1 MFSSLIKNLSILKK
15 FLFIN
20 LLIFIF
26 IGTLTIIYLNYVQ
39 PNLIKKKTSLQIEV
53 INNTIN
59 NLNRLNI
66 EFEKNEV
73 KKFLL
78 STRFLFQNLDRVI
91 FFNESFEILADT
103 DTLDLDPRSFS
114 SRIEIVEF
122 DLQNNQDK
130 EKSTDELINSEK
142 KSEFEETLQEYS
154 ISDDYGKPVTF
165 TNETY
170 NKFKLSTIKNV
181 LIDDENVGYILISQN
196 ANDVKTAIN
205 ERKTFVIRTAILIA
219 VVIFI
224 FSLVLNRYFLKPIKN
239 LVNYTENIK
248 EKSKKKIDI
257 KSLIKRNDELGTLS
271 LSLDEMTNELQ
282 KRVNTAENFSTDLVH
297 EIRNP
302 LASLKSASEILEVTN
317 DNIEKEKLTK
327 ILTHDVERIERL
339 ITDYSQMLKDEVA
352 ITRESMKI
360 LDLKKIAD
368 SVVDDFNAIYNT
380 KRGINI
386 DLQFKNSGEKF
397 NIKGIENRIE
407 QVLANLLEN
416 SISFSKDNQNIVVKL
431 SQKKDGKI
439 SLSVIDE
446 GIGFKEKNTDKIFKR
461 FYSNRPDKFG
471 EHSGLGLNIVK
482 NLVDLHGGQVIAS
495 NNVNKKGAKV
505 EIIFPKLNW
514 YIE

>member
-122 DLQNNQDK
+122 DLQNNQDE

-142 KSEFEETLQEYS
+142 KSEFEKTLQEYS

-317 DNIEKEKLTK
+317 DNIEKQKLTK

-380 KRGINI
+380 KRGIHI
-386 DLQFKNSGEKF
+386 DLQFKNSGEEF

-416 SISFSKDNQNIVVKL
+416 SISFSKDNQNILVKL

-505 EIIFPKLNW
+505 EIIFPKLN
-514 YIE
+514 

>member
-142 KSEFEETLQEYS
+142 KSEFEETLQDYS
-154 ISDDYGKPVTF
+154 KSDDYGKPVTF

-302 LASLKSASEILEVTN
+302 LASLKSASELLEVTN
-317 DNIEKEKLTK
+317 SNPEKEKLTK

-505 EIIFPKLNW
+505 EIIFPKLN
-514 YIE
+514 

>member
-91 FFNESFEILADT
+91 FFDESFKILADT

-122 DLQNNQDK
+122 DLQNSQDK
-130 EKSTDELINSEK
+130 EKSTDELIDSEK
-142 KSEFEETLQEYS
+142 KSEFEETLQEYL

-302 LASLKSASEILEVTN
+302 LASLKSASELLEVTN
-317 DNIEKEKLTK
+317 SNPEKEKLTK

-505 EIIFPKLNW
+505 EIIFPKLN
-514 YIE
+514 

>member
-91 FFNESFEILADT
+91 FFDESFEILADT

-114 SRIEIVEF
+114 SRIEIVES

-302 LASLKSASEILEVTN
+302 LASLKSASELLEVTN
-317 DNIEKEKLTK
+317 SNPEKEKLTK

-505 EIIFPKLNW
+505 EIIFPKLN
-514 YIE
+514 

>member
-91 FFNESFEILADT
+91 FFNKSFEILADT

-130 EKSTDELINSEK
+130 EKSTDELIDSKK
-142 KSEFEETLQEYS
+142 KSEFEEILQEYS
-154 ISDDYGKPVTF
+154 TSGDYGKPVTF
-165 TNETY
+165 TSETY

-181 LIDDENVGYILISQN
+181 LIDDENIGYILISQN

-352 ITRESMKI
+352 ITKESMKI

-380 KRGINI
+380 KRGIQI
-386 DLQFKNSGEKF
+386 DLQSKNSGEKL

-416 SISFSKDNQNIVVKL
+416 SISFSKDNQSIVVKL

-446 GIGFKEKNTDKIFKR
+446 GVGFKEKNTDKIFKR

-505 EIIFPKLNW
+505 EIIFPKLN
-514 YIE
+514 

>member
-26 IGTLTIIYLNYVQ
+26 IGTLTIIYLSYVQ

-302 LASLKSASEILEVTN
+302 LASLKSASELLEVTN
-317 DNIEKEKLTK
+317 SNPEKEKLTK

-505 EIIFPKLNW
+505 EIIFPKLN
-514 YIE
+514 

>member
-91 FFNESFEILADT
+91 FFDESFEILADT

-302 LASLKSASEILEVTN
+302 LASLKSASELLEVTN
-317 DNIEKEKLTK
+317 SNPEKEKLTK

-360 LDLKKIAD
+360 LDLKKITD

-505 EIIFPKLNW
+505 EIIFPKLN
-514 YIE
+514 

>member
-142 KSEFEETLQEYS
+142 KSEFEKTLQEYS

-302 LASLKSASEILEVTN
+302 LASLKSASELLEVTN
-317 DNIEKEKLTK
+317 SNPEKEKLTK

-368 SVVDDFNAIYNT
+368 SVVDDFNAIYNS

-505 EIIFPKLNW
+505 EIIFPKLN
-514 YIE
+514 

>member
-1 MFSSLIKNLSILKK
+1 MI
-15 FLFIN
+15 
-20 LLIFIF
+20 
-26 IGTLTIIYLNYVQ
+26 Q
-39 PNLIKKKTSLQIEV
+39 KKKSQ
-53 INNTIN
+53 
-59 NLNRLNI
+59 
-66 EFEKNEV
+66 FK
-73 KKFLL
+73 
-78 STRFLFQNLDRVI
+78 D
-91 FFNESFEILADT
+91 
-103 DTLDLDPRSFS
+103 
-114 SRIEIVEF
+114 
-122 DLQNNQDK
+122 
-130 EKSTDELINSEK
+130 
-142 KSEFEETLQEYS
+142 TLQEYS
-154 ISDDYGKPVTF
+154 ISEDYGKPVTF
-165 TNETY
+165 TIETY

-181 LIDDENVGYILISQN
+181 LLNDQNVGYILISQN

-257 KSLIKRNDELGTLS
+257 KSLIERNDELGTLS

-352 ITRESMKI
+352 ITKESMKI

-397 NIKGIENRIE
+397 NIIGIENRIE

-416 SISFSKDNQNIVVKL
+416 SISFSKDNQKIVVKL

-446 GIGFKEKNTDKIFKR
+446 GIGFKEKNTDKIFRR

-495 NNVNKKGAKV
+495 NNVSKKGAKV
-505 EIIFPKLNW
+505 EIIFPKLN
-514 YIE
+514 

>member
-130 EKSTDELINSEK
+130 EKSSDELINSEK

-154 ISDDYGKPVTF
+154 ISDDYGKPITF

-181 LIDDENVGYILISQN
+181 LLNDQNVGYILISQN

-302 LASLKSASEILEVTN
+302 LASLKSASELLEVTN
-317 DNIEKEKLTK
+317 SNPEKEKLTK

-471 EHSGLGLNIVK
+471 ELSGLGLNIVK
-482 NLVDLHGGQVIAS
+482 KLVDLHGGQVIAS

-505 EIIFPKLNW
+505 EIIFPKLN
-514 YIE
+514 

>member
-91 FFNESFEILADT
+91 FFNQSFEILADT

-505 EIIFPKLNW
+505 EIIFPKLN
-514 YIE
+514 

>member
-219 VVIFI
+219 IVIFI

-239 LVNYTENIK
+239 LV
-248 EKSKKKIDI
+248 
-257 KSLIKRNDELGTLS
+257 
-271 LSLDEMTNELQ
+271 
-282 KRVNTAENFSTDLVH
+282 F
-297 EIRNP
+297 
-302 LASLKSASEILEVTN
+302 
-317 DNIEKEKLTK
+317 KLNN
-327 ILTHDVERIERL
+327 L
-339 ITDYSQMLKDEVA
+339 
-352 ITRESMKI
+352 
-360 LDLKKIAD
+360 
-368 SVVDDFNAIYNT
+368 
-380 KRGINI
+380 
-386 DLQFKNSGEKF
+386 
-397 NIKGIENRIE
+397 GIE
-407 QVLANLLEN
+407 
-416 SISFSKDNQNIVVKL
+416 
-431 SQKKDGKI
+431 
-439 SLSVIDE
+439 
-446 GIGFKEKNTDKIFKR
+446 
-461 FYSNRPDKFG
+461 
-471 EHSGLGLNIVK
+471 
-482 NLVDLHGGQVIAS
+482 
-495 NNVNKKGAKV
+495 
-505 EIIFPKLNW
+505 EI
-514 YIE
+514 

>member
-142 KSEFEETLQEYS
+142 KSEFEETLQEYL

-302 LASLKSASEILEVTN
+302 LASLKSASELLEVTN
-317 DNIEKEKLTK
+317 SNPEKEKLTK

-505 EIIFPKLNW
+505 EIIFPKLN
-514 YIE
+514 

>member
-114 SRIEIVEF
+114 SRIEVVEF
-122 DLQNNQDK
+122 DLQNNQDN
-130 EKSTDELINSEK
+130 EKSTDELINSKK
-142 KSEFEETLQEYS
+142 KSEFEETLQEYF

-302 LASLKSASEILEVTN
+302 LASLKSASELLEVTN
-317 DNIEKEKLTK
+317 SNPEKEKLTK

-505 EIIFPKLNW
+505 EIIFPKLN
-514 YIE
+514 

>member
-142 KSEFEETLQEYS
+142 RSEFEETLQEYL

-302 LASLKSASEILEVTN
+302 LASLKSASELLEGTN
-317 DNIEKEKLTK
+317 SNPEKEKLTK

-505 EIIFPKLNW
+505 EIIFPKLN
-514 YIE
+514 

>member
-91 FFNESFEILADT
+91 FFDESFEILADT

-302 LASLKSASEILEVTN
+302 LASLKSASELLEVTN
-317 DNIEKEKLTK
+317 SNPEKEKLTK

>member
-142 KSEFEETLQEYS
+142 KSEFEETLQKYS

-248 EKSKKKIDI
+248 
-257 KSLIKRNDELGTLS
+257 
-271 LSLDEMTNELQ
+271 
-282 KRVNTAENFSTDLVH
+282 
-297 EIRNP
+297 
-302 LASLKSASEILEVTN
+302 
-317 DNIEKEKLTK
+317 
-327 ILTHDVERIERL
+327 
-339 ITDYSQMLKDEVA
+339 
-352 ITRESMKI
+352 
-360 LDLKKIAD
+360 
-368 SVVDDFNAIYNT
+368 
-380 KRGINI
+380 
-386 DLQFKNSGEKF
+386 
-397 NIKGIENRIE
+397 
-407 QVLANLLEN
+407 
-416 SISFSKDNQNIVVKL
+416 
-431 SQKKDGKI
+431 
-439 SLSVIDE
+439 
-446 GIGFKEKNTDKIFKR
+446 
-461 FYSNRPDKFG
+461 
-471 EHSGLGLNIVK
+471 
-482 NLVDLHGGQVIAS
+482 
-495 NNVNKKGAKV
+495 
-505 EIIFPKLNW
+505 
-514 YIE
+514 

>member
-59 NLNRLNI
+59 NLNRLKV
-66 EFEKNEV
+66 EFEKSEV

-122 DLQNNQDK
+122 DLQNNEDK
-130 EKSTDELINSEK
+130 EKSSDELIDSK
-142 KSEFEETLQEYS
+142 KKNQFKDTLQEYS

-165 TNETY
+165 TIETY

-181 LIDDENVGYILISQN
+181 LLNDQNVGYILISQN

-257 KSLIKRNDELGTLS
+257 KSLIERNDELGTLS

-352 ITRESMKI
+352 ITKESMKI

-416 SISFSKDNQNIVVKL
+416 SISFSKDNQKIVVKL

-446 GIGFKEKNTDKIFKR
+446 GIGFKEKNTDKIFRR

-495 NNVNKKGAKV
+495 NNISKKGAKV
-505 EIIFPKLNW
+505 EIIFPKFN
-514 YIE
+514 

>member
-142 KSEFEETLQEYS
+142 KSEFEEILQEYS

-302 LASLKSASEILEVTN
+302 LASLKSASELLEVTN
-317 DNIEKEKLTK
+317 SNPEKEKLTK

-505 EIIFPKLNW
+505 EIIFPKLN
-514 YIE
+514 

>member
-91 FFNESFEILADT
+91 FFDESFEILADT

-170 NKFKLSTIKNV
+170 NKFKLSTIKSV

-302 LASLKSASEILEVTN
+302 LASLKSASELLEVTN
-317 DNIEKEKLTK
+317 SNPEKEKLTK

-368 SVVDDFNAIYNT
+368 SVVDDFNAIYNS

-505 EIIFPKLNW
+505 EIIFPKLN
-514 YIE
+514 

>member
-142 KSEFEETLQEYS
+142 RSEFEETLQEYF

-181 LIDDENVGYILISQN
+181 LIDDKNVGYILISQN

-302 LASLKSASEILEVTN
+302 LASLKSASELLEVTN
-317 DNIEKEKLTK
+317 SNPEKEKLTK

-368 SVVDDFNAIYNT
+368 SVVDDFNAIYNS

-416 SISFSKDNQNIVVKL
+416 SISFSKDNQNIIVKL

-505 EIIFPKLNW
+505 EIIFPKLN
-514 YIE
+514 

>member
-302 LASLKSASEILEVTN
+302 LASLKSASELLEVTN
-317 DNIEKEKLTK
+317 SNPEKEKLTK

-495 NNVNKKGAKV
+495 NNINKKGAKV
-505 EIIFPKLNW
+505 EIIFPKLN
-514 YIE
+514 

>member
-282 KRVNTAENFSTDLVH
+282 KRVNTAENFSTDLDH

-302 LASLKSASEILEVTN
+302 LASLKSASELLEVTN
-317 DNIEKEKLTK
+317 SNPEKEKLTK

-505 EIIFPKLNW
+505 EIIFPKLN
-514 YIE
+514 